1 MADKKELTL
10 EDRFLKYAAS
20 KSEAKRVMT
29 LIKDHPLLDMTLDE
43 LLRIPGIGRKAAL
56 LIMQVACDLYG
67 KK

>member
-1 MADKKELTL
+1 
-10 EDRFLKYAAS
+10 
-20 KSEAKRVMT
+20 MT
-29 LIKDHPLLDMTLDE
+29 LVKDYSLLDLTFDE

>member
-20 KSEAKRVMT
+20 KSEVKRVMT
-29 LIKDHPLLDMTLDE
+29 LVKDYSLLDLTFDE